1 MKYGL
6 KYGKAVTKFLKKH
19 NEVAPRVLE
28 KLEILAQNPYQNT
41 LDIAKLDGY
50 EHHYRLRVGKYRLL
64 YEIIESQILIYA
76 YDIDSRGDVYKG
88 QKCKNS

>member
-1 MKYGL
+1 MVYRLETSK
-6 KYGKAVTKFLKKH
+6 VVDKFLAKH
-19 NEVAPRVLE
+19 KDMRKRVLQ
-28 KLEILAQNPYQNT
+28 KLEILTQNPYRNN

-76 YDIDSRGDVYKG
+76 YDIDSRGDVYK
-88 QKCKNS
+88 

>member
-1 MKYGL
+1 MAYRLETSK
-6 KYGKAVTKFLKKH
+6 VVDKFLDKH
-19 NEVAPRVLE
+19 KDMRQRVLQ

-76 YDIDSRGDVYKG
+76 YDIDSRGDVYK
-88 QKCKNS
+88 

>member
-1 MKYGL
+1 MVYKL
-6 KYGKAVTKFLKKH
+6 ETSKVVDKFLAKH
-19 NEVAPRVLE
+19 KDMRQRVLQ

-76 YDIDSRGDVYKG
+76 YDIDSRGDVYK
-88 QKCKNS
+88 